1 MKDLTSK
8 KIVAGVLSSVL
19 CAGTPAVLA
28 NPLGGLLVVTRPRPS
43 EGCWAEVKRDGDK
56 DGGGNANPLGIDR
69 GLKG

>member
-28 NPLGGLLVVTRPRPS
+28 TLSAGCLVVTRPRPS
-43 EGCWAEVKRDGDK
+43 RDAGRK
-56 DGGGNANPLGIDR
+56 
-69 GLKG
+69 